1 MNKKGEFMFRY
12 FYLSVFIVFPFFLSS
27 LAYSTQAIHANL
39 EHITQ
44 TAEASFVGTCID
56 RRVEL
61 LPDARFSGGLLV
73 TKYTFRIGQWIKGPQ
88 QKKEVELFEFV
99 QYGATREEAAKMNVS
114 FIIGLPQFEKNK
126 EYVLFTTRRSP
137 ATGLSSTVGLEQGV
151 FDVVV
156 QANGTKSVTNKFLST
171 SLFQNLPVKQG
182 VQKTLTAAKSAS
194 SQDGSVISLQSFV
207 DLVNALGENAR

>member
-1 MNKKGEFMFRY
+1 MFRY

-88 QKKEVELFEFV
+88 QKKEGELFEFV

-151 FDVVV
+151 
-156 QANGTKSVTNKFLST
+156 
-171 SLFQNLPVKQG
+171 
-182 VQKTLTAAKSAS
+182 QKTLTAAKSAS